1 MSSLFFRFSQR
12 LLRGTHRDTLINL
25 DILSIP
31 RRNANVKSFLHFFYG
46 TDLAWGEVMQKTYQL
61 VWYGFC
67 KPRRG
72 SEASEKALRASEV
85 SGKML
90 GKIGAKSR

>member
-1 MSSLFFRFSQR
+1 MLGELSSLFFRFSQR

-46 TDLAWGEVMQKTYQL
+46 RAFGTTLAIAKTI
-61 VWYGFC
+61 
-67 KPRRG
+67 P
-72 SEASEKALRASEV
+72 SEMEWFLQGPLRFSEV
-85 SGKML
+85 L
-90 GKIGAKSR
+90 